1 MKITIPRAVR
11 AEIQVDGE
19 VIEVMTTNDT
29 VEEVLAKAEVVL
41 EDQDKLN
48 CDLEDPIKKDME
60 IEVIRVTSEV
70 ITETEEL
77 DFNTKREN
85 DSNLEKGKTRVAQ
98 EGQKG
103 QLVRKI
109 KITNENGEEVER
121 EVVSEETTKRP
132 VERIVN
138 VGTKEFKPAPVN
150 RGTSRNTDSSN
161 STPAASESNSS
172 SDTSSNSEYRVLT
185 VEATAYSSQDPG
197 VGTITATGETLRHGI
212 IAVDPRV
219 IPLGTKL
226 YVPGYGYGVAADT
239 GGAIKGNKIDLA
251 YMNRTEALKF
261 GRQTLT
267 IRVYD

>member
-98 EGQKG
+98 EG
-103 QLVRKI
+103 
-109 KITNENGEEVER
+109 
-121 EVVSEETTKRP
+121 
-132 VERIVN
+132 
-138 VGTKEFKPAPVN
+138 
-150 RGTSRNTDSSN
+150 
-161 STPAASESNSS
+161 
-172 SDTSSNSEYRVLT
+172 
-185 VEATAYSSQDPG
+185 
-197 VGTITATGETLRHGI
+197 
-212 IAVDPRV
+212 
-219 IPLGTKL
+219 
-226 YVPGYGYGVAADT
+226 
-239 GGAIKGNKIDLA
+239 
-251 YMNRTEALKF
+251 
-261 GRQTLT
+261 
-267 IRVYD
+267 